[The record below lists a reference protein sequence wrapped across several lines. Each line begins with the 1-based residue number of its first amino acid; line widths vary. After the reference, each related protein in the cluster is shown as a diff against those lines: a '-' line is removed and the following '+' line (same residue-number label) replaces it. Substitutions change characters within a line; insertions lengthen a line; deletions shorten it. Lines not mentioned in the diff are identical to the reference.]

1 MASKADRIVG
11 TILGAAL
18 GDAVGLCT
26 EFLAFTTRWQK
37 SYWFMYNTYIIYDII
52 FIYIYATPPWK
63 VYRFHVVVEL
73 KGNLYYILLYYII
86 LYYIILYYIL
96 SYFSILQY
104 IIYIYIWVVVL
115 NIFYVHPYLGKM
127 VSHFDDHIF
136 SKGLVQPPT
145 TGRYIYIYGI

>member
-52 FIYIYATPPWK
+52 FIYIYMLPPPWK

-104 IIYIYIWVVVL
+104 IIYIYI
-115 NIFYVHPYLGKM
+115 YLGGGFEYFLCSPLFGEDGFPFWRSYFFQG
-127 VSHFDDHIF
+127 VGS
-136 SKGLVQPPT
+136 T
-145 TGRYIYIYGI
+145 TNYW